1 MPPLLECHDVTV
13 RFGGVTALKGLSLE
27 VERGEIRGLIG
38 PNGAGKTT
46 FFNVLTGVVKPATG
60 KIVFNGRDI
69 TGLKP
74 FQICKLGIA
83 RTHQLIRPFK
93 NMTVLDNVLVG
104 SYYGVDGRP
113 SRDDAVRQAR
123 EAIEMI
129 GLSGYEER
137 TAGSLDVLN
146 QKLVEIARAIAT
158 RPSLLL
164 LDEPVAGLS
173 MRETDRILKIVE
185 ALRKRGVTIIL
196 VEHVLKVV
204 MSTSDKIT
212 VLNNGEKIFE
222 GTPRE
227 VGVAPQVVEAYL
239 GEEYASGVRR

>member
-46 FFNVLTGVVKPATG
+46 FFNVLTGVVKPAAG
-60 KIVFNGRDI
+60 RIVFNGRDI

-123 EAIEMI
+123 EAIEMV

-173 MRETDRILKIVE
+173 MQETDRILKIVE
-185 ALRKRGVTIIL
+185 ALRKRGATIIL